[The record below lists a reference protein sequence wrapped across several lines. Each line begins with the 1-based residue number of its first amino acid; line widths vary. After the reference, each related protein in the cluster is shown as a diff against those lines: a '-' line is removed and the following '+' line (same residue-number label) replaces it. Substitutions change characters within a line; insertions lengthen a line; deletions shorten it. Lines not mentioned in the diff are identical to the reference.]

1 MSLDLQSIQVVVGI
15 DFGTSR
21 SGYAYAFKDD
31 QKVVGRTD
39 WPGQP
44 MPYIKTLT
52 QILYSP
58 DQTPEAWGYE
68 AKLKL
73 AQLRKSKKA
82 NAYAFLQNFKMQL
95 REAKTRTADG
105 PILKAGN
112 GQNFVVLDVIAD
124 YLRFM
129 YGFAREE
136 LDNVTSGILKDEEIL
151 WCLTIPAIWTDADK
165 QLMRRAAQKAGLIS
179 ESQADAGRLLLVLE
193 PEAAAI
199 ACQEKDKSQ
208 LKPGNRYMVV
218 DCGGGTVDIT
228 AHEVVGGGGGLKE
241 IAEGTGGCFGS
252 MYVDQAFLK
261 YLNEKLSSE
270 VMVRFHDNEPIDYL
284 EMLADWERAKCNYCP
299 NTSDDII
306 YFPLR
311 PKLYKILA
319 NNYEDILEKLAK
331 DQEDEDDSIHL
342 SSQRM
347 QAIFDPV
354 LEGLMQKVEEQ
365 FQRLGSEGCDLIF
378 LVGGFSTSPLLR
390 QRFQER
396 FGDRVKKIIMPSYPG
411 HTIVEGA
418 VLFGLNP
425 SIIRARRSRLSYGCC
440 TNMPFD
446 DARDPKDKRFYSDD
460 HSAFYCRERF
470 SPFVI
475 AGDSVGQDEIVTH
488 TFYPMKRE
496 QTVLSLIFYATKKK
510 IARYVDESA
519 VEKLGELEISMPDT
533 TEGLSR
539 LVEVTMY
546 FGKTEIKVQAKDK
559 SSGTTKSTTLRF
571 STTYSS
577 ELIGE

>member
-31 QKVVGRTD
+31 QKVVGKTD

-58 DQTPEAWGYE
+58 EQQPEAWGYE
-68 AKLKL
+68 AKNKL

-105 PILKAGN
+105 PVLTAGN
-112 GQNFVVLDVIAD
+112 GQSFVVLDVIAD
-124 YLRFM
+124 YLRLM
-129 YGFAREE
+129 YGVAREE
-136 LDNVTSGILKDEEIL
+136 LGNVTSGILKDEEIL

-165 QLMRRAAQKAGLIS
+165 QLMRHAAQKAGLIGS
-179 ESQADAGRLLLVLE
+179 SQADADRLLLVLE

-208 LKPGNRYMVV
+208 LKPGTRYMVV

-228 AHEVVGGGGGLKE
+228 AHEVVGGGGLKE
-241 IAEGTGGCFGS
+241 IAEGTGGPFGS
-252 MYVDQAFLK
+252 MYVDSVFLE
-261 YLNEKLSSE
+261 YLDERLSRE
-270 VMVRFHDNEPIDYL
+270 VMIRFHDDEPIDYL
-284 EMLADWERAKCNYCP
+284 EMLADWERAKCNYRP
-299 NTSDDII
+299 DTSNDII

-319 NNYEDILEKLAK
+319 NRYEDILEKLA
-331 DQEDEDDSIHL
+331 DNQEEDDASIHL
-342 SSQRM
+342 SNQRM
-347 QAIFDPV
+347 QAIFEPV
-354 LEGLMQKVEEQ
+354 LKGLMTKVEEQ
-365 FQRLGSEGCDLIF
+365 FQRLGREGCDLVF

-390 QRFQER
+390 QRFEER
-396 FGDRVKKIIMPSYPG
+396 FGDRVKKIVMPSFPG
-411 HTIVEGA
+411 QTIVEGA
-418 VLFGLNP
+418 VAFGLKP
-425 SIIRARRSRLSYGCC
+425 SIIRARRSRLSYGCRTC
-440 TNMPFD
+440 TPFD
-446 DARDPKDKRFYSDD
+446 DARDPKDKRFYSED

-475 AGDSVGQDEIVTH
+475 AGDSVGQDETVTH
-488 TFYPMKRE
+488 AFYPMSRE
-496 QTVLSLIFYATKKK
+496 QTALFLTFYATKKR
-510 IARYVDESA
+510 IVRYVDESA
-519 VEKLGELEISMPDT
+519 VEKLGELTIDMPDT
-533 TEGLSR
+533 TGGLNR
-539 LVEVTMY
+539 EVEVTMY
-546 FGKTEIKVQAKDK
+546 FGQTEIKVEAKDK
-559 SSGTTKSTTLRF
+559 SSGITQNTMLRF